1 MGKAGAGKETPL
13 MQQYN
18 SVKAQYPG
26 TILLFRVGDFYETF
40 SEDAIV
46 ASKVLGIVLTKRANG
61 AASEIEL
68 AGFPY
73 HSLDSYLP
81 KLVRAGYR
89 VAVCDQLEDPKL
101 TKTIVKRGVTE
112 IVSPGVALNDK
123 LLDHRANNF
132 LACVFIQE
140 QTAGLALVD
149 ISTGEF
155 MAITDHSSR
164 IDKLLQTYAPAEVL
178 APKSKLK
185 EMEVRWNRLKFT
197 AVEDWFF
204 SLDYVYPVLTRH
216 FKTTSMKGFGLEE
229 QPEALICAGVALH
242 YLQEAR
248 HPDLSHINQLSRIEP
263 DRYVWLDRFTLRNLE
278 LVEGQHENA
287 VSLLQVVDRTQTPMG
302 ARMLR
307 QWLLFPLKDREEIE
321 GRQNVVAYIKEKK
334 KLRELL
340 RQLLQPMPD
349 LERLVAKIATGRL
362 NPREAVQFR
371 DALRLVNQVKQLL
384 IEQPLPELS
393 SWGNSLNPLPD
404 VEVQLRQCL
413 QDEAPL
419 SVSKGGI
426 LKEGVIPE
434 LDELRQ
440 IAYSGKDYLL
450 QIQQRE
456 ASRTG
461 ITSLKV
467 SYNNVFGYY
476 LEVTHSHK
484 EKVPPEW
491 VRKQTLVNAERYITD
506 ELKHFEEKILGAE
519 ERIMYME
526 EQYFRELV
534 QGLSEHIAALQSNA
548 RLIARL
554 DCLSGL
560 SVLALEKGYNKPEI
574 DDSFELDIV
583 DGRHPV
589 LETKLPEGESYV
601 PNSLLLDDS
610 KQQII
615 MITGPNMSGKSAI
628 LRQTALIVILAQIGS
643 HVPAKKARIG
653 LVDKVFTRVGANDN
667 LSGGESTF
675 MVEMNE
681 TASILNNLSP
691 RSLVLLDE
699 IGRGTATY
707 DGISIAWAVAEFLH
721 NHPKAKARTLFATH
735 YHELNEMEKSYPR
748 IHNYTVSVKE
758 LPDKI
763 IFLRKLIP
771 GGSHHSFGI
780 HVARMAGVPDHVV
793 AKARLIL
800 KDLESQRGNQAKVRP
815 VEDKLQMSLFQM
827 DNPEL
832 LRVKEILDQTEI
844 DTLTPVEALFRLYEL
859 KKILSPKKS

>member
-1 MGKAGAGKETPL
+1 MGKAGTGKETPL

-40 SEDAIV
+40 SDDAIV

-68 AGFPY
+68 AGFPH
-73 HSLDSYLP
+73 HSLDAYLP

-89 VAVCDQLEDPKL
+89 VAVCDQLEDPKF

-123 LLDHRANNF
+123 LLDHRSNNF
-132 LACVFIQE
+132 LACL
-140 QTAGLALVD
+140 TSNGTNSGLALVD

-155 MAITDHSSR
+155 MATADLAER
-164 IDKLLQTYAPAEVL
+164 IDKLLQTYSPAEVL
-178 APKSKLK
+178 VPKSKLK
-185 EMEVRWNRLKFT
+185 ELETKWTRLNFSPI
-197 AVEDWFF
+197 EDWFF

-216 FKTTSMKGFGLEE
+216 FKTNSMKGFGLED
-229 QPEALICAGVALH
+229 QPEALICAGIALH

-263 DRYVWLDRFTLRNLE
+263 DRYVWIDRFTLRNLE
-278 LVEGQHENA
+278 LVEGQSEGA
-287 VSLLQVVDRTQTPMG
+287 VSLLEVVDRTQTPMG
-302 ARMLR
+302 ARLLR
-307 QWLLFPLKDREEIE
+307 QWLLFPLKDKEEIE
-321 GRQNVVAYIKEKK
+321 ARQNVVAFIKEKK
-334 KLRELL
+334 KLREQL

-349 LERLVAKIATGRL
+349 LERLVAKIATGRI
-362 NPREAVQFR
+362 NPRETVQFR
-371 DALRLVNQVKQLL
+371 ASLRLLAQLKTLLNEQELPEL
-384 IEQPLPELS
+384 ISWSNSMDPLPEVASYLS
-393 SWGNSLNPLPD
+393 
-404 VEVQLRQCL
+404 RCL
-413 QDEAPL
+413 MDEAPL
-419 SVSKGGI
+419 SSSKGGI

-476 LEVTHSHK
+476 LEVTHVHK
-484 EKVPPEW
+484 DKVPTDW

-519 ERIMYME
+519 ERIVQME
-526 EQYFRELV
+526 ETFFK
-534 QGLSEHIAALQSNA
+534 GLIQDLTKHISALQLNA
-548 RLIARL
+548 RLTARI
-554 DCLSGL
+554 DCLCGL
-560 SVLALEKGYNKPEI
+560 SILALEKGYNKPEI
-574 DDSFELDIV
+574 DDSLELDIV

-589 LETKLPEGESYV
+589 LETRLPEGESYV
-601 PNSLLLDDS
+601 PNSLKLDEA

-643 HVPAKKARIG
+643 HVPAKKAKIG

-800 KDLESQRGNQAKVRP
+800 KDLESQRGGQARVRP

-827 DNPEL
+827 DHPEL

-859 KKILSPKKS
+859 KKILSPPSS

>member
-1 MGKAGAGKETPL
+1 MGKAGTGKETPL

-68 AGFPY
+68 AGFPH
-73 HSLDSYLP
+73 HSLDAYLP
-81 KLVRAGYR
+81 KLVKAGYR

-101 TKTIVKRGVTE
+101 TKSIVKRGVTE

-132 LACVFIQE
+132 LACLYTQ
-140 QTAGLALVD
+140 QDMGGLALVD

-155 MAITDHSSR
+155 MATT
-164 IDKLLQTYAPAEVL
+164 DKLSRLDKLMQTYAPAEVL
-178 APKSKLK
+178 VPKSKLK
-185 EMEVRWNRLKFT
+185 EMEAKWNRLKFSP
-197 AVEDWFF
+197 VEDWFF

-216 FKTTSMKGFGLEE
+216 FKTSSMKGFGLEE
-229 QPEALICAGVALH
+229 QPEALITAGVALH

-278 LVEGQHENA
+278 LVDGQSEGA
-287 VSLLQVVDRTQTPMG
+287 VSLLEVVDRTQTPMG

-307 QWLLFPLKDREEIE
+307 NWLLFPLKDQQEIE
-321 GRQNVVAYIKEKK
+321 GRQNVVAFIKDKK
-334 KLRELL
+334 KLREQL

-349 LERLVAKIATGRL
+349 LERLVAKIATGRI
-362 NPREAVQFR
+362 NPRETVQFR
-371 DALRLVNQVKQLL
+371 EALRILRQLKSL
-384 IEQPLPELS
+384 LNEQELPELL
-393 SWGNSLNPLPD
+393 SWSNTLDALET
-404 VEVQLRQCL
+404 VEANLTRCL
-413 QDEAPL
+413 KDEAPL
-419 SVSKGGI
+419 STSKGGI
-426 LKEGVIPE
+426 LKEGVIPD

-476 LEVTHSHK
+476 LEVTHVHK
-484 EKVPPEW
+484 DKVPAEW

-519 ERIMYME
+519 EKIVQME
-526 EQYFRELV
+526 ETFFRGIVQELAAHIAV
-534 QGLSEHIAALQSNA
+534 LQIDARLTARIDCLCGLSI
-548 RLIARL
+548 
-554 DCLSGL
+554 
-560 SVLALEKGYNKPEI
+560 LALEKGYCKPEI
-574 DDSFELDIV
+574 DDSMELDIV

-589 LETKLPEGESYV
+589 LETRLPEGESYV
-601 PNSLLLDDS
+601 PNSLKLDDS
-610 KQQII
+610 QQQII

-721 NHPKAKARTLFATH
+721 NNPKAKARTLFATH

-800 KDLESQRGNQAKVRP
+800 KDLESQRGSQAKVRP

-827 DNPEL
+827 DHPEL
-832 LRVKEILDQTEI
+832 LRIKEILDQTEI
-844 DTLTPVEALFRLYEL
+844 DNLTPVEALFRLYEL
-859 KKILSPKKS
+859 KKILSPSAS

>member
-1 MGKAGAGKETPL
+1 

-68 AGFPY
+68 AGFPH
-73 HSLDSYLP
+73 HSLDAYLP
-81 KLVRAGYR
+81 KLVKAGYR

-101 TKTIVKRGVTE
+101 TKSIVKRGVTE

-132 LACVFIQE
+132 LACLYTQ
-140 QTAGLALVD
+140 QDMGGLALVD

-155 MAITDHSSR
+155 MATT
-164 IDKLLQTYAPAEVL
+164 DKLSRLDKLMQTYAPAEVL
-178 APKSKLK
+178 VPKSKLK
-185 EMEVRWNRLKFT
+185 EMEAKWNRLKFSP
-197 AVEDWFF
+197 VEDWFF

-216 FKTTSMKGFGLEE
+216 FKTSSMKGFGLEE
-229 QPEALICAGVALH
+229 QPEALITAGVALH

-278 LVEGQHENA
+278 LVDGQSEGA
-287 VSLLQVVDRTQTPMG
+287 VSLLEVVDRTQTPMG

-307 QWLLFPLKDREEIE
+307 NWLLFPLKDQQEIE
-321 GRQNVVAYIKEKK
+321 GRQNVVAFIKDKK
-334 KLRELL
+334 KLREQL

-349 LERLVAKIATGRL
+349 LERLVAKIATGRI
-362 NPREAVQFR
+362 NPRETVQFR
-371 DALRLVNQVKQLL
+371 EALRILRQLKSL
-384 IEQPLPELS
+384 LNEQELPELL
-393 SWGNSLNPLPD
+393 SWSNTLDALET
-404 VEVQLRQCL
+404 VEANLTRCL
-413 QDEAPL
+413 KDEAPL
-419 SVSKGGI
+419 STSKGGI
-426 LKEGVIPE
+426 LKEGVIPD

-476 LEVTHSHK
+476 LEVTHVHK
-484 EKVPPEW
+484 DKVPAEW

-519 ERIMYME
+519 EKIVQME
-526 EQYFRELV
+526 ETFFRGIVQELAAHIAV
-534 QGLSEHIAALQSNA
+534 LQIDARLTARIDCLCGLSI
-548 RLIARL
+548 
-554 DCLSGL
+554 
-560 SVLALEKGYNKPEI
+560 LALEKGYCKPEI
-574 DDSFELDIV
+574 DDSMELDIV

-589 LETKLPEGESYV
+589 LETRLPEGESYV
-601 PNSLLLDDS
+601 PNSLKLDDS
-610 KQQII
+610 QQQII

-721 NHPKAKARTLFATH
+721 NNPKAKARTLFATH

-800 KDLESQRGNQAKVRP
+800 KDLESQRGSQAKVRP

-827 DNPEL
+827 DHPEL
-832 LRVKEILDQTEI
+832 LRIKEILDQTEI
-844 DTLTPVEALFRLYEL
+844 DNLTPVEALFRLYEL
-859 KKILSPKKS
+859 KKILSPSAS

>member
-1 MGKAGAGKETPL
+1 

-68 AGFPY
+68 AGFPH
-73 HSLDSYLP
+73 HSLDAYLP
-81 KLVRAGYR
+81 KLVKAGYR

-101 TKTIVKRGVTE
+101 TKSIVKRGVTE

-132 LACVFIQE
+132 LACLYTQ
-140 QTAGLALVD
+140 QDMGGLALVD

-155 MAITDHSSR
+155 MATT
-164 IDKLLQTYAPAEVL
+164 DKLSRLDKLMQTYAPAEVL
-178 APKSKLK
+178 VPKSKLK
-185 EMEVRWNRLKFT
+185 EMEAKWNRLKFSP
-197 AVEDWFF
+197 VEDWFF

-216 FKTTSMKGFGLEE
+216 FKTSSMKGFGLEE
-229 QPEALICAGVALH
+229 QPEALITAGVALH

-278 LVEGQHENA
+278 LVDGQSEGA
-287 VSLLQVVDRTQTPMG
+287 VSLLEVVDRTQTPMG

-307 QWLLFPLKDREEIE
+307 NWLLFPLKDQQEIE
-321 GRQNVVAYIKEKK
+321 GRQNVVAFIKEKK
-334 KLRELL
+334 KLREQL

-349 LERLVAKIATGRL
+349 LERLVAKIATGRI
-362 NPREAVQFR
+362 NPRETVQFR
-371 DALRLVNQVKQLL
+371 EALRILRQLKSL
-384 IEQPLPELS
+384 LNEQELPELL
-393 SWGNSLNPLPD
+393 SWSNTLDALET
-404 VEVQLRQCL
+404 VEANLTRCL
-413 QDEAPL
+413 KDEAPL
-419 SVSKGGI
+419 STSKGGI
-426 LKEGVIPE
+426 LKEGVIPD

-476 LEVTHSHK
+476 LEVTHVHK
-484 EKVPPEW
+484 DKVPAEW

-519 ERIMYME
+519 EKIVQME
-526 EQYFRELV
+526 ENFFRGIVQELAAHIAV
-534 QGLSEHIAALQSNA
+534 LQIDARLTARIDCLCGLSI
-548 RLIARL
+548 
-554 DCLSGL
+554 
-560 SVLALEKGYNKPEI
+560 LALEKGYCKPEI
-574 DDSFELDIV
+574 DDSMELDIV

-589 LETKLPEGESYV
+589 LETRLPEGESYV
-601 PNSLLLDDS
+601 PNSLKLDDS
-610 KQQII
+610 QQQII

-721 NHPKAKARTLFATH
+721 NNPKAKARTLFATH

-800 KDLESQRGNQAKVRP
+800 KDLESQRGSQAKVRP

-827 DNPEL
+827 DHPEL
-832 LRVKEILDQTEI
+832 LRIKEILDQTEI
-844 DTLTPVEALFRLYEL
+844 DNLTPVEALFRLYEL
-859 KKILSPKKS
+859 KKILSPPAS

>member
-1 MGKAGAGKETPL
+1 MGKAGTGKETPL

-68 AGFPY
+68 AGFPH
-73 HSLDSYLP
+73 HSLDAYLP
-81 KLVRAGYR
+81 KLVKAGYR

-101 TKTIVKRGVTE
+101 TKSIVKRGVTE

-132 LACVFIQE
+132 LACLYTQ
-140 QTAGLALVD
+140 QDMGGLALVD

-155 MAITDHSSR
+155 MATT
-164 IDKLLQTYAPAEVL
+164 DKLSRLDKLMQTYAPAEVL
-178 APKSKLK
+178 VPKSKLK
-185 EMEVRWNRLKFT
+185 EMEAKWNRLKFSP
-197 AVEDWFF
+197 VEDWFF

-216 FKTTSMKGFGLEE
+216 FKTSSMKGFGLEE
-229 QPEALICAGVALH
+229 QPEALITAGVALH

-278 LVEGQHENA
+278 LVDGQSEGA
-287 VSLLQVVDRTQTPMG
+287 VSLLEVVDRTQTPMG

-307 QWLLFPLKDREEIE
+307 NWLLFPLKDQQEIE
-321 GRQNVVAYIKEKK
+321 GRQNVVAFIKEKK
-334 KLRELL
+334 KLREQL

-349 LERLVAKIATGRL
+349 LERLVAKIATGRI
-362 NPREAVQFR
+362 NPRETVQFR
-371 DALRLVNQVKQLL
+371 EALRILRQLKSL
-384 IEQPLPELS
+384 LNEQELPELL
-393 SWGNSLNPLPD
+393 SWSNTLDALET
-404 VEVQLRQCL
+404 VEANLTRCL
-413 QDEAPL
+413 KDEAPL
-419 SVSKGGI
+419 STSKGGI
-426 LKEGVIPE
+426 LKEGVIPD

-476 LEVTHSHK
+476 LEVTHVHK
-484 EKVPPEW
+484 DKVPAEW

-519 ERIMYME
+519 EKIVQME
-526 EQYFRELV
+526 ENFFRGIVQELAAHIAV
-534 QGLSEHIAALQSNA
+534 LQIDARLTARIDCLCGLSI
-548 RLIARL
+548 
-554 DCLSGL
+554 
-560 SVLALEKGYNKPEI
+560 LALEKGYCKPEI
-574 DDSFELDIV
+574 DDSMELDIV

-589 LETKLPEGESYV
+589 LETRLPEGESYV
-601 PNSLLLDDS
+601 PNSLKLDDS
-610 KQQII
+610 QQQII

-721 NHPKAKARTLFATH
+721 NNPKAKARTLFATH

-800 KDLESQRGNQAKVRP
+800 KDLESQRGNQVKVRP

-827 DNPEL
+827 DHPEL
-832 LRVKEILDQTEI
+832 LRIKEILDQTEI
-844 DTLTPVEALFRLYEL
+844 DNLTPVEALFRLYEL
-859 KKILSPKKS
+859 KKILSPSAS

>member
-1 MGKAGAGKETPL
+1 

-68 AGFPY
+68 AGFPH
-73 HSLDSYLP
+73 HSLDAYLP
-81 KLVRAGYR
+81 KLVKAGYR

-101 TKTIVKRGVTE
+101 TKSIVKRGVTE

-123 LLDHRANNF
+123 LLDHRSNNF
-132 LACVFIQE
+132 LACLHLQSE
-140 QTAGLALVD
+140 QGGLALVD

-155 MAITDHSSR
+155 MATTDRLSR

-178 APKSKLK
+178 VPKSKLK
-185 EMEVRWNRLKFT
+185 EMEAKWNRLKFSP
-197 AVEDWFF
+197 VEDWFF

-216 FKTTSMKGFGLEE
+216 FKTSSMKGFGLEE
-229 QPEALICAGVALH
+229 QPEALITAGVALH

-278 LVEGQHENA
+278 LVDGQSEGA
-287 VSLLQVVDRTQTPMG
+287 VSLLEVVDRTQTPMG

-307 QWLLFPLKDREEIE
+307 NWLLFPLKDQQEIE
-321 GRQNVVAYIKEKK
+321 GRQNVVAFIKEKQ
-334 KLRELL
+334 KLREQL

-349 LERLVAKIATGRL
+349 LERLVAKIATGRI
-362 NPREAVQFR
+362 NPRETVQFR
-371 DALRLVNQVKQLL
+371 EALRILRQLKSL
-384 IEQPLPELS
+384 LNEQELPELL
-393 SWGNSLNPLPD
+393 SWSNTLDALET
-404 VEVQLRQCL
+404 VEANLTRCL
-413 QDEAPL
+413 KDEAPL
-419 SVSKGGI
+419 STSKGGI
-426 LKEGVIPE
+426 LKEGVIPD

-476 LEVTHSHK
+476 LEVTHVHK
-484 EKVPPEW
+484 DKVPAEW

-519 ERIMYME
+519 EKIVQME
-526 EQYFRELV
+526 ENFFRGIVQELAAHIAV
-534 QGLSEHIAALQSNA
+534 LQIDARLTARIDCLCGLSI
-548 RLIARL
+548 
-554 DCLSGL
+554 
-560 SVLALEKGYNKPEI
+560 LALEKGYCKPEI
-574 DDSFELDIV
+574 DDSMELDIV

-589 LETKLPEGESYV
+589 LETRLPEGESYV
-601 PNSLLLDDS
+601 PNSLKLDDS
-610 KQQII
+610 QQQII

-721 NHPKAKARTLFATH
+721 NNPKAKARTLFATH

-800 KDLESQRGNQAKVRP
+800 KDLESQRGSQAKVRP

-827 DNPEL
+827 DHPEL
-832 LRVKEILDQTEI
+832 LRIKEILDQTEI
-844 DTLTPVEALFRLYEL
+844 DNLTPVEALFRLYEL
-859 KKILSPKKS
+859 KKILSPSAS

>member
-1 MGKAGAGKETPL
+1 

-68 AGFPY
+68 AGFPH
-73 HSLDSYLP
+73 HSLDAYLP
-81 KLVRAGYR
+81 KLVKAGYR

-101 TKTIVKRGVTE
+101 TKSIVKRGVTE

-132 LACVFIQE
+132 LACLYTQ
-140 QTAGLALVD
+140 QDMGGLALVD

-155 MAITDHSSR
+155 MATT
-164 IDKLLQTYAPAEVL
+164 DKLSRLDKLMQTYAPAEVL
-178 APKSKLK
+178 VPKSKLK
-185 EMEVRWNRLKFT
+185 EMEAKWNRLKFSP
-197 AVEDWFF
+197 VEDWFF

-216 FKTTSMKGFGLEE
+216 FKTSSMKGFGLEE
-229 QPEALICAGVALH
+229 QPEALITAGVALH

-278 LVEGQHENA
+278 LVDGQSEGA
-287 VSLLQVVDRTQTPMG
+287 VSLLEVVDRTQTPMG

-307 QWLLFPLKDREEIE
+307 NWLLFPLKDQQEIE
-321 GRQNVVAYIKEKK
+321 GRQNVVAFIKEKK
-334 KLRELL
+334 KLREQL

-349 LERLVAKIATGRL
+349 LERLVAKIATGRI
-362 NPREAVQFR
+362 NPRETVQFR
-371 DALRLVNQVKQLL
+371 EALRILRQLKSL
-384 IEQPLPELS
+384 LNEQELPELL
-393 SWGNSLNPLPD
+393 SWSNTLDALET
-404 VEVQLRQCL
+404 VEANLTRCL
-413 QDEAPL
+413 KDEAPL
-419 SVSKGGI
+419 STSKGGI
-426 LKEGVIPE
+426 LKEGVIPD

-476 LEVTHSHK
+476 LEVTHVHK
-484 EKVPPEW
+484 DKVPAEW

-519 ERIMYME
+519 EKIVQME
-526 EQYFRELV
+526 ENFFRGIVQELAAHIAV
-534 QGLSEHIAALQSNA
+534 LQIDARLTARIDCLCGLSI
-548 RLIARL
+548 
-554 DCLSGL
+554 
-560 SVLALEKGYNKPEI
+560 LALEKGYCKPEI
-574 DDSFELDIV
+574 DDSMELDIV

-589 LETKLPEGESYV
+589 LETRLPEGESYV
-601 PNSLLLDDS
+601 PNSLKLDDS
-610 KQQII
+610 QQQII

-721 NHPKAKARTLFATH
+721 NNPKAKARTLFATH

-800 KDLESQRGNQAKVRP
+800 KDLESQRGNQVKVRP

-827 DNPEL
+827 DHPEL
-832 LRVKEILDQTEI
+832 LRIKEILDQTEI
-844 DTLTPVEALFRLYEL
+844 DNLTPVEALFRLYEL
-859 KKILSPKKS
+859 KKILSPSAS